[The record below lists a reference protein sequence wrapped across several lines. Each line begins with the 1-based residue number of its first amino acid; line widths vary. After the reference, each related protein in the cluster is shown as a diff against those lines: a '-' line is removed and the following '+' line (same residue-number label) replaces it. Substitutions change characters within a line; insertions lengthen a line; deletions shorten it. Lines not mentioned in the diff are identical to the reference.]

1 MTQARSE
8 TLRARRRSRRA
19 RTAGRRDKEDRME
32 PQAQALTSLT
42 DHIDAM
48 RRFLADVQ
56 KLLAQLDARRRR
68 ARGEDGFDG
77 S

>member
-1 MTQARSE
+1 MDTPALGPAR
-8 TLRARRRSRRA
+8 TRRRGR
-19 RTAGRRDKEDRME
+19 RRDKEDRME

-56 KLLAQLDARRRR
+56 KLLAQLDARRQRE
-68 ARGEDGFDG
+68 RGEDGFDG

>member
-1 MTQARSE
+1 
-8 TLRARRRSRRA
+8 
-19 RTAGRRDKEDRME
+19 ME
-32 PQAQALTSLT
+32 PQAQVLTSLT

-56 KLLAQLDARRRR
+56 KLLAQLDARRQRE
-68 ARGEDGFDG
+68 RGEDGFDG

>member
-1 MTQARSE
+1 MDTPTPGPAMT
-8 TLRARRRSRRA
+8 RRRGR
-19 RTAGRRDKEDRME
+19 RRDKEDRME
-32 PQAQALTSLT
+32 PQAQVLTSLT